1 MASGVDS
8 VAVHNPGSFA
18 GMEGAMLNC
27 QEMEF
32 LAEWEEVE
40 VIPNFQGDKLHMI
53 CGEYGPFYPNR
64 VVKVPLFTAV
74 NLKDSRKCRI
84 EVPMW
89 LRSSTLER
97 VLEAERDA
105 SEQATDLTE
114 MGIPFHY
121 TAIAHILLKHA
132 ADDVEALRVGEV
144 HDCRRLLRDIEDV
157 RASKIRK
164 GTRMVMDEVKNKD
177 HAHDVSAMINFR
189 NLTFSELNQ
198 ARPTLTLALDTL
210 ADLNPRTVRL
220 CSFVSLSRPVLMRGC
235 GCADECGAGAGWGAE
250 RRRRQCGGGAGE
262 GGRRGAAAQA
272 AQIPIALESLTE
284 RQVCEK
290 HAERSQT
297 VWLGRARAKLR
308 ELSLELLRDGLFDLR
323 RRSNLPHPRPT
334 VNLAPQPERKTTAA

>member
-220 CSFVSLSRPVLMRGC
+220 CSFCFPV
-235 GCADECGAGAGWGAE
+235 AAGADAGMRLRRRVRGRCWVGRRATTAPV
-250 RRRRQCGGGAGE
+250 RRRRRRGRTAWSGGASCADTDSA
-262 GGRRGAAAQA
+262 R
-272 AQIPIALESLTE
+272 IAHRTPG
-284 RQVCEK
+284 V
-290 HAERSQT
+290 
-297 VWLGRARAKLR
+297 
-308 ELSLELLRDGLFDLR
+308 
-323 RRSNLPHPRPT
+323 
-334 VNLAPQPERKTTAA
+334 

>member
-1 MASGVDS
+1 MASGADS

-114 MGIPFHY
+114 LGIPFHY

-220 CSFVSLSRPVLMRGC
+220 CSFFVSVSR
-235 GCADECGAGAGWGAE
+235 
-250 RRRRQCGGGAGE
+250 
-262 GGRRGAAAQA
+262 GR
-272 AQIPIALESLTE
+272 
-284 RQVCEK
+284 C
-290 HAERSQT
+290 
-297 VWLGRARAKLR
+297 
-308 ELSLELLRDGLFDLR
+308 
-323 RRSNLPHPRPT
+323 
-334 VNLAPQPERKTTAA
+334 

>member
-114 MGIPFHY
+114 LGIPFHY

-220 CSFVSLSRPVLMRGC
+220 CSFFCFLG
-235 GCADECGAGAGWGAE
+235 AAGADAGMRLRRRVRGRCWVGRRATTAPA
-250 RRRRQCGGGAGE
+250 RRRRRRGRTAWSGGASC
-262 GGRRGAAAQA
+262 ADTD
-272 AQIPIALESLTE
+272 S
-284 RQVCEK
+284 
-290 HAERSQT
+290 
-297 VWLGRARAKLR
+297 ARAHR
-308 ELSLELLRDGLFDLR
+308 TPG
-323 RRSNLPHPRPT
+323 
-334 VNLAPQPERKTTAA
+334 V